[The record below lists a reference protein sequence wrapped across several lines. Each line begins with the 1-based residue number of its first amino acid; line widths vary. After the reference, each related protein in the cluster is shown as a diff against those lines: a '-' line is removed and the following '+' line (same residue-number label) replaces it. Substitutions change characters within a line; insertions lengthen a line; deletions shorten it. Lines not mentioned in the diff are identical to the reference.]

1 MRHPLTAFVITATL
15 AASVVLGAGC
25 SSKPEATCENVGAH
39 LKEILLNTDEVK
51 KAAPDQ
57 QKNIALIV
65 ESMGGEVTK
74 DCKANKWDAKT
85 IDCMLAAKKSD
96 EAEKCGVKK

>member
-1 MRHPLTAFVITATL
+1 MRHTLNALVITATL
-15 AASVVLGAGC
+15 AASAFLGAGC
-25 SSKPEATCENVGAH
+25 SSKPEPTCENVGAH

-65 ESMGGEVTK
+65 ESMGVEVTK
-74 DCKANKWDAKT
+74 DCKEKKWDTKEIA
-85 IDCMLAAKKSD
+85 CMMAAKKSD
-96 EAEKCGVKK
+96 EAEKCNVKK